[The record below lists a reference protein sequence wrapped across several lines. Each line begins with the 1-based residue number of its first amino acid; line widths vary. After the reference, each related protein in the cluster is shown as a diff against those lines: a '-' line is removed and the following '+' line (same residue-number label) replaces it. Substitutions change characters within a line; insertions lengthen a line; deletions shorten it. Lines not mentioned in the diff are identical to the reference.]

1 MWFVGWC
8 TTVALLMSHKK
19 EPRFFAATTAKQGAP
34 NRIEEMPQQGTGLH
48 GGRPSMI
55 VSTSRITVYPEKRGE
70 FLQTVAQL
78 LEPSKGSKGCLAFRL
93 YVDVTDENSSL
104 LLSEWE
110 TESDL
115 NDYLHSADFAI
126 LHGAITVLSRRSSEF
141 KAIANV
147 VTNTTQEA

>member
-1 MWFVGWC
+1 M
-8 TTVALLMSHKK
+8 AQK
-19 EPRFFAATTAKQGAP
+19 
-34 NRIEEMPQQGTGLH
+34 TGLRAE
-48 GGRPSMI
+48 RPSMI

-147 VTNTTQEA
+147 VTNTTQET

>member
-1 MWFVGWC
+1 
-8 TTVALLMSHKK
+8 LLYLTRYKK
-19 EPRFFAATTAKQGAP
+19 EPQFFAAGDLTKQVDRPRTG
-34 NRIEEMPQQGTGLH
+34 IEECPSREGLCA
-48 GGRPSMI
+48 GRPRMI

-78 LEPSKGSKGCLAFRL
+78 LEPSKGSKGCLAFRI

-126 LHGAITVLSRRSSEF
+126 LHGAITVLSRKSSEF

-147 VTNTTQEA
+147 VTNTTQEI

>member
-1 MWFVGWC
+1 MHNSC
-8 TTVALLMSHKK
+8 LLSSHQK
-19 EPRFFAATTAKQGAP
+19 EPQLFAAGEKSKEIDRPRTG
-34 NRIEEMPQQGTGLH
+34 IEECPSRKLVLRA
-48 GGRPSMI
+48 GRPSMI

-147 VTNTTQEA
+147 VTNTTQET